1 MTLIVTYDAEVDA
14 AYIRFSSQRV
24 QESEEVAQGIV
35 LDYDKDGRIVG
46 MEVLDAKRH
55 LPNDVLTQAA

>member
-1 MTLIVTYDAEVDA
+1 MTPKVTYDAEVDA
-14 AYIRFSSQRV
+14 AYIRFSRERV

-55 LPNDVLTQAA
+55 LPSDMLIQAA